1 MSEKNINKKLGFP
14 FGKMKTMVICID
26 VDGTLRNNKD
36 ENEVIANEDIRTL
49 TRILSKFKN
58 TKIIIWSGSG
68 ELYARQVA
76 REIHIAQYVDGYAS
90 KTAHKEI
97 KPDIAIDDQHAC
109 VLGLINLIV
118 REK

>member
-1 MSEKNINKKLGFP
+1 MKKEQINKKLGLP
-14 FGKMKTMVICID
+14 YGKMKKIVICID
-26 VDGTLRNNKD
+26 IDGTLRDNRAEK
-36 ENEVIANEDIRTL
+36 EVIANEDVRTL
-49 TRILSKFKN
+49 VRILAGFKN

-76 REIHIAQYVDGYAS
+76 KEIHIVHYVDGYAS

-97 KPDIAIDDQHAC
+97 KPDIAIDDIQDTAI
-109 VLGLINLIV
+109 GKINLIV